1 MSKKFKNLKEYM
13 ETLNE
18 DEQEYIYS
26 LYYHSS
32 VSDLVDLLFE
42 YMPADETIK
51 EIEDY
56 RREIAEEEEND
67 RKAGYE

>member
-13 ETLNE
+13 QTLNE

-42 YMPADETIK
+42 YMPADDTII

-56 RREIAEEEEND
+56 RRELAEEAENN
-67 RKAGYE
+67 

>member
-1 MSKKFKNLKEYM
+1 MQ
-13 ETLNE
+13 TLNE

-42 YMPADETIK
+42 YMPADDTII

-56 RREIAEEEEND
+56 RRELAEEAESN
-67 RKAGYE
+67 